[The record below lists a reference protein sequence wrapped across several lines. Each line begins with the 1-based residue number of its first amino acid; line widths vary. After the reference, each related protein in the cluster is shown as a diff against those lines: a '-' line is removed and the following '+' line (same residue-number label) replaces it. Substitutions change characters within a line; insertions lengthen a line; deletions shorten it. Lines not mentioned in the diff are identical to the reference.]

1 MSDPTPPL
9 PSPSEEAPPEA
20 PVPIESPP
28 SPPPPSPVDQAPEPA
43 PAEKADSTEQESPR
57 YPVTPP
63 PPPAGDVY
71 VHPGERPWPLIVLI
85 LVCIAAGVGAILLMP
100 KPKKPTVTALVST
113 SADLLPV
120 HARVFVGGEPVRE
133 LRRLAVGD
141 VVSTDAGGRARLR
154 LDAGTSL
161 VLDGETKLS
170 LTEDG
175 LRLDQGRVFVLV
187 SPSKTV
193 IDVGSGSLAIVESA
207 VGIERRER
215 TRAYVASGEIT
226 ARSAGREMGVKT
238 GETADLT
245 KELSVAPERGFDD
258 WTGGLAAPWATSG
271 SKRGVAEVW
280 GRSKPGEVGSP
291 LTIRAQDVRAT
302 LYDEIAETKVSTT
315 FFNAGQES
323 VIADF
328 RLGLPALA
336 IVSDFFVT
344 RPGAPPRA
352 GQLALAAR
360 QGPVAFEQIKSSG
373 GDMLEWAGDG
383 WVRGTL
389 PSVGPGQTVT
399 ITVGYVEWLPV
410 RKKGADAHVVEYRY
424 PLAGEG
430 LAPLVGELS
439 IRVDAS
445 PSGATQLASGMGA
458 KVKGDTVELRRSD
471 FRASSDFVVDA
482 EIPLPLS
489 GARAYIAE
497 PPDGAD
503 EEATLVVRTEAPRLG
518 QNNEDGIT
526 VSLVLDTS
534 ASIDPA
540 LLDAGRA
547 FVEAVVKSLSDVDR
561 IVVLAAD
568 TTTRPLGPAEMGPAD
583 AARKAS
589 ILKALASVERGGAT
603 DLGRALEGGADAIPA
618 DAPGGMVVYV
628 GDGWGSVGDRSAE
641 AIRARLARRKAGAPR
656 IGAVLVGPSSNRRA
670 FAELTRG
677 SGPLVEVG
685 DSEDAA
691 QASVSLLEKAIV
703 PTVTGV
709 TAELGPDVS
718 RLYPRAEI
726 AAPQGSSV
734 MFVGRL
740 SGPPP
745 KKIKLTHREGEKTVV
760 EELPLTP
767 VKAVRPDD
775 VRRRW
780 ADARARAMALA
791 GRGRE
796 SVTNAALGAGL
807 LTPWTAWTTSPSVTT
822 SGLEYTG
829 TALSTRVLELSG
841 DGAGFGMGV
850 DPSMA
855 PSLALASPAESVLEA
870 PTSGIEEALF
880 LAAVRTI
887 EENKGSLRQCR
898 DTRAALR
905 PDLPGAVQIKLKVN
919 GDGRASDVVVENAQD
934 PTLASCITTVVA
946 NLAYPRLA
954 TDVEVSVSH
963 TIVWPPIESLRG
975 KKCSPASTL
984 AVPLRRG
991 IWRERIDRL
1000 SPAAAYLEARR
1011 SCELASWTAKRA
1023 FLELTL
1029 AVFAEKGPI
1038 SMPTL
1043 AFAKELAD
1051 NADSEAVAFLKKEA
1065 LRRATPSELRSVR
1078 QQLLAQERLP
1088 WGEFASRYEK
1098 ASDDRGRLGVV
1109 NAFLGLAP
1117 HDPRLRTR
1125 LMALFAALGDKDA
1138 LVAEVRR
1145 LLADPFVDAVQ
1156 IADGAHWLR
1165 VIGLEPEA
1173 HRAYGEIAER
1183 ATSDPWAHA
1192 LLGDR
1197 LRAEGWFDDAT
1208 AVYEALEDLV
1218 PLDAA
1223 TQIRLAL
1230 AHLGARRVDVALRI
1244 LDRVARTGGR
1254 AAEPQLADLADRSAH
1269 VFVRE
1274 VLTGKDLPGPD
1285 RARLERALAE
1295 MPALSAG
1302 TSFLIESPAGFDP
1315 VTAHIERGPEEAR
1328 EIVRPKAVAGK
1339 LGLVSL
1345 DLEPSAPGA
1354 RSRVVLS
1361 LGRPKAL
1368 APSPPFVV
1376 RIHAIEKG
1384 KLVTTRLELP
1394 NDGSRLEVDY
1404 DAGSFGAPRT
1414 SKIEPPSTEPLPSQ
1428 TPEKGKPGAKPGK
1441 DKEPKPKPGRPLP
1454 PTRPTA
1460 KP

>member
-1 MSDPTPPL
+1 MSDPLEPVPSPEETAPL
-9 PSPSEEAPPEA
+9 PARVSEPATSPADPPAE
-20 PVPIESPP
+20 
-28 SPPPPSPVDQAPEPA
+28 PPPPPPDPRPE
-43 PAEKADSTEQESPR
+43 AEPK

-71 VHPGERPWPLIVLI
+71 VHPGERPWPLIFLI
-85 LVCIAAGVGAILLMP
+85 LLCIAGGVGAILLLP
-100 KPKKPTVTALVST
+100 KPVKPTVTALVST
-113 SADLLPV
+113 TADLVPV

-170 LTEDG
+170 LTEEG

-193 IDVGSGSLAIVESA
+193 IDVGSGSVAIVESA

-215 TRAYVASGEIT
+215 TRAYVASGEVT
-226 ARSAGREMGVKT
+226 ARSAGREMVVKT
-238 GETADLT
+238 GETADFT
-245 KELSVAPERGFDD
+245 KELAVAPERGFDD

-291 LTIRAQDVRAT
+291 LTIRAQDIRAT
-302 LYDEIAETKVSTT
+302 LHDEVAETKVSTT

-323 VIADF
+323 VVADF
-328 RLGLPALA
+328 RLGLPSLA

-344 RPGAPPRA
+344 RPGAAPVA
-352 GQLALAAR
+352 GQLALASRAGEAR
-360 QGPVAFEQIKSSG
+360 FESIGKSTG
-373 GDMLEWAGDG
+373 GDILEWAGDG

-399 ITVGYVEWLPV
+399 VTIGYVEWLPV
-410 RKKGADAHVVEYRY
+410 RKKGADAHVVQYRY

-430 LAPLVGELS
+430 TAPLVGELS
-439 IRVDAS
+439 IRVDAG
-445 PSGATQLASGMGA
+445 PSKATQLAAGMGA

-482 EIPLPLS
+482 EMPVPLAA
-489 GARAYIAE
+489 ARAYVAE
-497 PPDGAD
+497 DPTGAD

-518 QNNEDGIT
+518 QKNDDGIT

-547 FVEAVVKSLSDVDR
+547 FVEAVVKSLSDADR
-561 IVVLAAD
+561 IVVLASD

-589 ILKALASVERGGAT
+589 ILQALAAVERGGAT

-618 DAPGGMVVYV
+618 DVAGGMVVYV
-628 GDGWGSVGDRSAE
+628 GDGWGSVGDRSAD

-656 IGAVLVGPSSNRRA
+656 IGAVLVGPSSNRRT

-709 TAELGPDVS
+709 SADLGPDVS

-740 SGPPP
+740 SGPLP
-745 KKIKLTHREGEKTVV
+745 KKIKVTHREGEQTVV
-760 EELPLTP
+760 EELPIT
-767 VKAVRPDD
+767 VVTSDRPDD

-780 ADARARAMALA
+780 ADARARAMALS

-796 SVTNAALGAGL
+796 AVTNAALGAGL
-807 LTPWTAWTTSPSVTT
+807 LTPWTAWTTRPASSAT
-822 SGLEYTG
+822 GLEYGG

-841 DGAGFGMGV
+841 DGSGFGMGV
-850 DPSMA
+850 VASDA
-855 PSLALASPAESVLEA
+855 PSLSLASPVESVLEA
-870 PTSGIEEALF
+870 PTSGIEDALF

-905 PDLPGAVQIKLKVN
+905 PDLPGAVQIRLKVN
-919 GDGRASDVVVENAQD
+919 GDGKASDVVIENAQD
-934 PTLASCITTVVA
+934 PTLATCLTTVVA
-946 NLAYPRLA
+946 NLAYPRVA

-963 TIVWPPIESLRG
+963 TITWPPVESLRG

-991 IWRERIDRL
+991 VWRERIDRAGA
-1000 SPAAAYLEARR
+1000 AAAYLEARR

-1023 FLELTL
+1023 FLELALVTFQERS
-1029 AVFAEKGPI
+1029 AVSAQA
-1038 SMPTL
+1038 L
-1043 AFAKELAD
+1043 AFAKELEQAAD
-1051 NADSEAVAFLKKEA
+1051 PEAVAFLKREA
-1065 LRRATPSELRSVR
+1065 LRRATPAELRGVR
-1078 QQLLAQERLP
+1078 QALLAQERLP
-1088 WGEFASRYEK
+1088 WGEFVSRYEK
-1098 ASDDRGRLGVV
+1098 ASDDRGRLAVV

-1125 LMALFAALGDKDA
+1125 LLALFAALGEKES

-1145 LLADPFVDAVQ
+1145 LLSDPFVDAVQ

-1165 VIGLEPEA
+1165 TIGLEA
-1173 HRAYGEIAER
+1173 DARRAYGEIAER

-1208 AVYEALEDLV
+1208 AVYEALDDLV
-1218 PLDAA
+1218 PFDAA

-1230 AHLGARRVDVALRI
+1230 AHLGGRRVDAALRI

-1254 AAEPQLADLADRSAH
+1254 EAEPQLAELADRTAQ
-1269 VFVRE
+1269 VFARE
-1274 VLTGKDLPGPD
+1274 VLADKALPAAD

-1295 MPALSAG
+1295 MPALPAG
-1302 TSFLIESPAGFDP
+1302 TPFLIESPAGFDP
-1315 VTAHIERGPEEAR
+1315 VTSHIERGPEEAR
-1328 EIVRPKAVAGK
+1328 EIVRPRAVASK
-1339 LGLVSL
+1339 LGLVAL

-1354 RSRVVLS
+1354 ATHVVLS

-1368 APSPPFVV
+1368 APSPSFVV
-1376 RIHAIEKG
+1376 RIHALEKG

-1394 NDGSRLEVDY
+1394 NDGSRIELDY
-1404 DAGSFGAPRT
+1404 DAGSFGAPRP
-1414 SKIEPPSTEPLPSQ
+1414 SKVEPASTEPLPTQ
-1428 TPEKGKPGAKPGK
+1428 TPEKGKPVTKPGK
-1441 DKEPKPKPGRPLP
+1441 DKDKDAKTKPGKPAAP
-1454 PTRPTA
+1454 GRPTA